1 MSILEWVQ
9 GLGWRLAVL
18 VVIPLAAG
26 VAAYFVVAD
35 EPPDYRAV
43 ATVNAPAPPT
53 ANPTPQ
59 VANQAVANLQSL
71 VSSKAFADV
80 ISDDTGVPASKV
92 RSSLVS
98 SRVGAGTLVEI
109 SSTSLDGSE
118 AVVVVTA
125 AGHRSV
131 ELVLSDDL
139 AAAQAAVDLA
149 LASFN
154 KANDAVGAAVDSHGA
169 DPSVQLDLARGVFVQ
184 TQAAR
189 ARAVAGGT
197 TSTELRTLDNEIE
210 DLESE
215 IAALVPIADEFE
227 LLTRAREAA
236 GEQVVAT
243 TSQVQAVEAVI
254 AAADASV
261 VEPTDASQVSNR
273 VPIAR
278 KVATVV
284 VLAGIL
290 ALIVV
295 LVLDLIWPRGDKRP
309 LEPAPVVRSSGDV

>member
-1 MSILEWVQ
+1 MSILEWLQ
-9 GLGWRLAVL
+9 GLGWRLAIL
-18 VVIPLAAG
+18 VVIPLVAG

-35 EPPDYRAV
+35 MPPEYRAV
-43 ATVNAPAPPT
+43 STVNAPAPPRT
-53 ANPTPQ
+53 NPTPQ

-71 VSSKAFADV
+71 VSSRAFADV

-118 AVVVVTA
+118 AVAVVIA

-131 ELVLSDDL
+131 QLVLTDDL
-139 AAAQAAVDLA
+139 AAAQAAFDLA

-154 KANDAVGAAVDSHGA
+154 KANDAVSAAVDSHGA
-169 DPSVQLDLARGVFVQ
+169 DPSVQLDLARVALGQV
-184 TQAAR
+184 QAAR
-189 ARAVAGGT
+189 ARAVADGS
-197 TSTELRTLDNEIE
+197 TSTELRRLDNEIG

-227 LLTRAREAA
+227 LLTRARRAA

-243 TSQVQAVEAVI
+243 TSQVQAVEAVMV
-254 AAADASV
+254 AADASV
-261 VEPTDASQVSNR
+261 VEPTGASQVANR

-278 KVATVV
+278 KIATVV

-290 ALIVV
+290 ALVLV
-295 LVLDLIWPRGDKRP
+295 LVLDLIWPRGAKRSK
-309 LEPAPVVRSSGDV
+309 EPALVVRSSGDV